1 MPIFFDEVSAEI
13 APPDAAAAADGARR
27 APAPAAAPDPVE
39 QVRHAL
45 ALLREREARAVAD

>member
-13 APPDAAAAADGARR
+13 VPPDAAAPADGARR
-27 APAPAAAPDPVE
+27 APAAGATPDPIE